1 MQSRV
6 GLWGGSC
13 AIRLPKMAVES
24 LGFHEGET
32 VRLNIENG
40 ALVIRPSNKPYS
52 LDDLVSQARNLEAPA
67 AIDDAPQGAE
77 SL

>member
-24 LGFHEGET
+24 LGLHAGEA
-32 VRLNIENG
+32 VSLQVEDG
-40 ALVIRPSNKPYS
+40 ALVVRPAKARYM
-52 LDDLVSQARNLEAPA
+52 LDDLVQEAKTLRAPEA
-67 AIDDAPQGAE
+67 LDDAPMGQE
-77 SL
+77 TL